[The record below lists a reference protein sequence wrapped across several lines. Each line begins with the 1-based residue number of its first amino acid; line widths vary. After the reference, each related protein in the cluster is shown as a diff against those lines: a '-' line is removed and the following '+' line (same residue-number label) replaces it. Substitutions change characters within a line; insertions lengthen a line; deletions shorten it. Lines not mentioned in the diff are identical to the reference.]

1 MNLPPLSSSYSAYG
15 SSNAAGGP
23 TGDGKTRSRP
33 GELSADD
40 QQVVAEL
47 QARDREVRQHEQ
59 AHLAAAGGLA
69 MSAARFSYERGPDG
83 QNYAVGGEVSIDV
96 SPGRTPQETIA
107 KAEQIRAA
115 ALAPAQPSG
124 QDRAVAAQAAS
135 MAQQAQVEQSLA
147 SNGKG
152 PSGAVDRSNAVDR
165 AYSAISSANN
175 QGSRLQAWA

>member
-1 MNLPPLSSSYSAYG
+1 MNFPSISSSYSAYG
-15 SSNAAGGP
+15 SLNTAGG
-23 TGDGKTRSRP
+23 TARDGQAQTRP

-40 QQVVAEL
+40 RQVVADL

-96 SPGRTPQETIA
+96 SPGRTPEETIA

-124 QDRAVAAQAAS
+124 QDRAVAAAAAS
-135 MAQQAQVEQSLA
+135 MAQQARLEQSLA
-147 SNGKG
+147 DREKVASET
-152 PSGAVDRSNAVDR
+152 VDRSPAVNQ
-165 AYSAISSANN
+165 AYSAISASNRS
-175 QGSRLQAWA
+175 GSHFQAWA